1 MYISRKY
8 SFAHGLLGLRF
19 FVKSINGKP
28 PLVFCWHLTSYCDVT
43 DRSSS
48 TNPPNP
54 WAILFVWLWLHSFT
68 RESRFMS
75 YLQIYRYSFQ
85 RNDLS
90 LVNCINALVKFWI
103 KRKRLIILWFYSE
116 CHFWFSSAMHGSLEI
131 TLFLLRHDQFKNWA
145 R

>member
-1 MYISRKY
+1 MKAKSMYITRKY

-75 YLQIYRYSFQ
+75 YLQIYGYSFL

-103 KRKRLIILWFYSE
+103 KRKRLMILWFLFRMSLLVFVRSAGLIGNYSLSFE
-116 CHFWFSSAMHGSLEI
+116 SSPV
-131 TLFLLRHDQFKNWA
+131 
-145 R
+145 